1 MDMHLVVVRSFGD
14 FARGD
19 IVTDAVRITEIL
31 NSEHA
36 YSVVRVVLPTAK
48 GA

>member
-1 MDMHLVVVRSFGD
+1 MDMQLVVVRSFGD
-14 FARGD
+14 LARGD
-19 IVTDAVRITEIL
+19 IVTDGARIAEIL

-36 YSVVRVVLPTAK
+36 RSVVRVVMPASK